1 MITYKEEI
9 YDSILN
15 YDEEGLK
22 NICKS
27 TLDKDKIKP
36 IDLVNIIGDIMSEYG
51 EKFEKEEIMLPE
63 LIVVANIV
71 KSAIDEIIDPAI
83 RASGE
88 KRESKGKIVIGTV
101 ESDIHSIGKDLV
113 ASFLFSNGFEVYNL
127 GVDVPAEK
135 FLEKAEEVN
144 ADIIGLSSLITLSLD
159 FQKQVIDVLIKNGV
173 RDKYK
178 VIVGGAPTSADWARK
193 IGADAWADD
202 SLEAVKKVNEL
213 LKK

>member
-1 MITYKEEI
+1 MSTYKEEI

-15 YDEEGLK
+15 YDEDGLK
-22 NICKS
+22 EICQS
-27 TLDKDKIKP
+27 VLDKDEVKP
-36 IDLVNIIGDIMSEYG
+36 IDLVHIIGDIMSEYG
-51 EKFEKEEIMLPE
+51 DKFEKEEIMLPE

-88 KRESKGKIVIGTV
+88 KRETKGKIVIGTV

-127 GVDVPAEK
+127 GVDVPAAK

-159 FQKQVIDVLIKNGV
+159 FQKQVIDVLTEKGV
-173 RDKYK
+173 RNKYK
-178 VIVGGAPTSADWARK
+178 IIVGGAPTSADWAKK

>member
-1 MITYKEEI
+1 MSTYKEEI

-22 NICKS
+22 KICKS

-71 KSAIDEIIDPAI
+71 KSTIDEIIDPAI

-88 KRESKGKIVIGTV
+88 KRETKGKIVIGTV

-127 GVDVPAEK
+127 GVDVPAAK

-178 VIVGGAPTSADWARK
+178 VIVGGAPTSADWAKK

-202 SLEAVKKVNEL
+202 SLEAVKKINEL

>member
-1 MITYKEEI
+1 MSRYQEEI
-9 YDSILN
+9 YNAILN
-15 YDEEGLK
+15 YDEERLK
-22 NICKS
+22 TICKS
-27 TLDKDKIKP
+27 ALDNNKIKP
-36 IDLVNIIGDIMSEYG
+36 IELVKIISDIMSEYG

-71 KSAIDEIIDPAI
+71 KSTIDEIIDPAI

-88 KRESKGKIVIGTV
+88 KRETKGKIVIGTV
-101 ESDIHSIGKDLV
+101 ESDVHSIGKDLV
-113 ASFLFSNGFEVYNL
+113 ASFLFSNGYEVYNL
-127 GVDVPAEK
+127 GVDVPAAK

-159 FQKQVIDVLIKNGV
+159 FQKQVIDVLKKRGV

-178 VIVGGAPTSADWARK
+178 VIVGGAPTSADWAKK

-202 SLEAVKKVNEL
+202 SLDAVKKVNEL